1 MKWWKNYKYR
11 FTPYVRG
18 DLSRMKNTR
27 YLPAGALGV
36 TNDQMI
42 VELTE
47 VYTDLQRLFA
57 FYTDYSEFKYL
68 NFCHG
73 SSGHLSNFTK
83 RFGFRLAIRFAFFLF
98 LIFKVRRSSTL
109 LKYILIVC
117 YIDKAKSLGQAFF
130 CSREVSSHERGK
142 IITFRFSSLF
152 SEFTQKIKK
161 GQLVALYPGT
171 IYRAWDPQFIQS
183 INNDVFLQCIGN

>member
-47 VYTDLQRLFA
+47 VYTDL
-57 FYTDYSEFKYL
+57 
-68 NFCHG
+68 
-73 SSGHLSNFTK
+73 
-83 RFGFRLAIRFAFFLF
+83 
-98 LIFKVRRSSTL
+98 
-109 LKYILIVC
+109 
-117 YIDKAKSLGQAFF
+117 
-130 CSREVSSHERGK
+130 
-142 IITFRFSSLF
+142 
-152 SEFTQKIKK
+152 
-161 GQLVALYPGT
+161 
-171 IYRAWDPQFIQS
+171 
-183 INNDVFLQCIGN
+183 